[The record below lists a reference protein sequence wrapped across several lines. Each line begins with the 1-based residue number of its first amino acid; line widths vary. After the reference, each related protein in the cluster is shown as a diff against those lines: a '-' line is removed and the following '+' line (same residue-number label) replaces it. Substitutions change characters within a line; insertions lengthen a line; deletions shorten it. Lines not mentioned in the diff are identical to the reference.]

1 MAEATTAP
9 LTERDDNSMEKWLLI
24 AIAGSLLLHVLIF
37 FWFSAVILDM
47 GRPMVDPIDP
57 PRFRLEQARIDPK
70 YLQEFSEQPQGHTT
84 EASREPIN
92 LDIGD
97 VVSFSGSLEAPSIP
111 VPRLSQEVPSSL
123 SAGDLE
129 IPQAA
134 FSALP
139 LQQEGNIPQAA
150 QAMAEQASTAALD
163 GAYNI
168 ATDANVI
175 GGQGDKI
182 QGVGLPGVD
191 EISALVKPSALI
203 DIDLRKPEFQPILVR
218 MENELLF
225 DFNSAELTEN
235 AQKELSRVADFIRQ
249 VEDLEVTVEGHTD
262 SIDTDEFNLQLSQ
275 KRAQAVADWFL
286 ETAAIDKSSI
296 NVKGYGETR
305 PLVEQTGDKDLEKPN
320 RRVEIR
326 IQGKK

>member
-1 MAEATTAP
+1 MAEVMLTT
-9 LTERDDNSMEKWLLI
+9 RDDNSLEKWLLI
-24 AIAGSLLLHVLIF
+24 AFAGSLVLHIVLF
-37 FWFSAVILDM
+37 LWFRGVILDM
-47 GRPMVDPIDP
+47 GRPLVDPIDP

-70 YLQEFSEQPQGHTT
+70 YLKEFSEQPKGHTT
-84 EASREPIN
+84 EASREPVN
-92 LDIGD
+92 LDIGE
-97 VVSFSGSLEAPSIP
+97 VVSFTGSLEAPTIP
-111 VPRLSQEVPSSL
+111 VPRMTQEVPASL

-129 IPQAA
+129 IPQEA

-139 LQQEGNIPQAA
+139 LQEEGNIPQAA

-163 GAYNI
+163 GAYDI
-168 ATDANVI
+168 ATNSNVI

-191 EISALVKPSALI
+191 EISALVKPSALV

-225 DFNSAELTEN
+225 EFNSAELTEN
-235 AQKELSRVADFIRQ
+235 ARNELARVADFIRQ

-262 SIDTDEFNLQLSQ
+262 SIDTDEFNIQLSQ

-296 NVKGYGETR
+296 SVKGYGETR
-305 PLVEQTGDKDLEKPN
+305 PLVAQTGDKDLEKPN